1 VWRPLSIGNRI
12 ICCWLPLWVA
22 SPHFHRLRPV
32 SPVTMRDRLET
43 GTKRISVGQTF
54 AQSTQQ
60 HFLLLIYSS
69 LVPTICGSQ
78 PRGPA
83 GQTDTI
89 LLKGSVIT
97 GGNISN
103 GVSIWRFTELSQG
116 PPYALGVSCPREP
129 RGGVRPG
136 GNEPMFPPHLRR
148 QDVSF
153 SPYLL
158 HILTRTPVVPCD
170 LSHNNYTIQTTH
182 LKSDHA
188 TNS

>member
-1 VWRPLSIGNRI
+1 
-12 ICCWLPLWVA
+12 
-22 SPHFHRLRPV
+22 
-32 SPVTMRDRLET
+32 
-43 GTKRISVGQTF
+43 
-54 AQSTQQ
+54 
-60 HFLLLIYSS
+60 
-69 LVPTICGSQ
+69 VPTICGSQ

-89 LLKGSVIT
+89 LLKGVRHNGWKHFQTESPY
-97 GGNISN
+97 GGLRNLA
-103 GVSIWRFTELSQG
+103 RD
-116 PPYALGVSCPREP
+116 PRTHWGSPVHGEP

-188 TNS
+188 TNRLKNG